1 MDGLVLLF
9 GVLTLLFV
17 GLVIAM
23 NVVNVT
29 ASTDGFED
37 AGAGAGATAAT
48 AAPLA
53 TLPPKIRA
61 VLDPMTASGDDLCA
75 LYDILRQ
82 TGIKNAKAGPGDP
95 PSDAEAAR
103 KVEADFALKIPGG
116 ALPCPLLT
124 YPKEGAT
131 DLDWLAFL
139 QTIPKD
145 FGARIVF
152 MALYARDTLK
162 EQLTTIKHSLG
173 EGFRSL
179 NVAYTSEGFRSL
191 NVAYTSEGFRS
202 LNVAYIGIADEGFQA
217 ICTPEAAAS
226 RKANALTASCTL
238 PEDLSPQQIDQAA
251 TDLLKSLVVGKMNA
265 LNAKKIDPTLDIA
278 PIIKEAKGY
287 AAQLKVYSDKAQSGT
302 LDPSKINVG
311 SS

>member
-29 ASTDGFED
+29 ASTDGFVD
-37 AGAGAGATAAT
+37 AGVSAAGA
-48 AAPLA
+48 AAPLP

-61 VLDPMTASGDDLCA
+61 VLEPMTASGDDLCA

-131 DLDWLAFL
+131 DLDWLAFV

-162 EQLTTIKHSLG
+162 EQLTTIKSSLG
-173 EGFRSL
+173 
-179 NVAYTSEGFRSL
+179 
-191 NVAYTSEGFRS
+191 EGFRS

-265 LNAKKIDPTLDIA
+265 LNAKKISSSLNIA
-278 PIIKEAKGY
+278 PIVKEALGY
-287 AAQLKVYSDKAQSGT
+287 AAKLKEYSDKAQSGT
-302 LDPSKINVG
+302 LDPSKINIG

>member
-29 ASTDGFED
+29 ASTDGFVD
-37 AGAGAGATAAT
+37 AGACAGAGGTAGTAA
-48 AAPLA
+48 AASTSTLA
-53 TLPPKIRA
+53 PKIRA
-61 VLDPMTASGDDLCA
+61 VLEPMTASGDDLCA

-131 DLDWLAFL
+131 DLDWLAFV

-162 EQLTTIKHSLG
+162 EQLKTIKNSLG

-179 NVAYTSEGFRSL
+179 NVAY
-191 NVAYTSEGFRS
+191 
-202 LNVAYIGIADEGFQA
+202 IGEADEGFQA

-238 PEDLSPQQIDQAA
+238 PEDLSPQQINQAA

-265 LNAKKIDPTLDIA
+265 LNAKNISSSLNIA
-278 PIIKEAKGY
+278 PIVKEALGY
-287 AAQLKVYSDKAQSGT
+287 AAQLKDYSDKAQSGT
-302 LDPSKINVG
+302 LDHSKINIG

>member
-29 ASTDGFED
+29 ASTDGFVD
-37 AGAGAGATAAT
+37 AGVAGTAASGT
-48 AAPLA
+48 SLLA
-53 TLPPKIRA
+53 PKIRA
-61 VLDPMTASGDDLCA
+61 VLEPMTASGDDLCA

-131 DLDWLAFL
+131 DLDWLAFV

-162 EQLTTIKHSLG
+162 EQLTTIKSSLG

-179 NVAYTSEGFRSL
+179 NVAYAS
-191 NVAYTSEGFRS
+191 
-202 LNVAYIGIADEGFQA
+202 EGFQA

-265 LNAKKIDPTLDIA
+265 LNAKKISPSLNIA
-278 PIIKEAKGY
+278 PIVKEALGY
-287 AAQLKVYSDKAQSGT
+287 AAQLKDYSDKAQSGT
-302 LDPSKINVG
+302 LDPSKINIG

>member
-29 ASTDGFED
+29 ASTDGFVD
-37 AGAGAGATAAT
+37 AGASAAGA
-48 AAPLA
+48 AAPLP

-61 VLDPMTASGDDLCA
+61 VLEPMTASGDDLCA

-131 DLDWLAFL
+131 DLDWLAFV

-162 EQLTTIKHSLG
+162 EQLTTIKSSLG
-173 EGFRSL
+173 
-179 NVAYTSEGFRSL
+179 
-191 NVAYTSEGFRS
+191 EGFRS

-265 LNAKKIDPTLDIA
+265 LNAKKISPSLNIA
-278 PIIKEAKGY
+278 PIVKEALGY
-287 AAQLKVYSDKAQSGT
+287 AAQLKDYSDKAQSGT
-302 LDPSKINVG
+302 LDPSKINIG

>member
-29 ASTDGFED
+29 ASTDGFVD
-37 AGAGAGATAAT
+37 AGAGAAAAAAAAGTAGT
-48 AAPLA
+48 SLLA
-53 TLPPKIRA
+53 PKIRA
-61 VLDPMTASGDDLCA
+61 VLEPMTASGDDLCA

-131 DLDWLAFL
+131 DLDWLAFV

-162 EQLTTIKHSLG
+162 EQLKTIKNSLG

-179 NVAYTSEGFRSL
+179 NVAYIGEADEGFRSL
-191 NVAYTSEGFRS
+191 NV
-202 LNVAYIGIADEGFQA
+202 ADEGFQA

-238 PEDLSPQQIDQAA
+238 PEDLSPQQINQAA

-265 LNAKKIDPTLDIA
+265 LNAKNISSSLNIT
-278 PIIKEAKGY
+278 PIVKEALGY
-287 AAQLKVYSDKAQSGT
+287 AAQLKDYSDKAQSGT
-302 LDPSKINVG
+302 LDHSKINIG

>member
-23 NVVNVT
+23 NVVNVR
-29 ASTDGFED
+29 ASTDGFVD
-37 AGAGAGATAAT
+37 AGVASGA
-48 AAPLA
+48 AAPLP

-61 VLDPMTASGDDLCA
+61 VLEPMTASGDDLCA

-131 DLDWLAFL
+131 DLDWLAFV

-162 EQLTTIKHSLG
+162 EQLTTIKSSLG
-173 EGFRSL
+173 
-179 NVAYTSEGFRSL
+179 
-191 NVAYTSEGFRS
+191 EGFRS

-265 LNAKKIDPTLDIA
+265 LNAKKISPSLNIA
-278 PIIKEAKGY
+278 PIVKEALGY
-287 AAQLKVYSDKAQSGT
+287 AAQLKDYSDKAQSGT
-302 LDPSKINVG
+302 LDPSKINIG

>member
-29 ASTDGFED
+29 ASTDGFVD
-37 AGAGAGATAAT
+37 AGVAGTAASGT
-48 AAPLA
+48 SLLA
-53 TLPPKIRA
+53 PKIRA
-61 VLDPMTASGDDLCA
+61 VLEPMTASGDDLCA

-131 DLDWLAFL
+131 DLDWLAFV

-162 EQLTTIKHSLG
+162 EQLTTIKSSLG
-173 EGFRSL
+173 
-179 NVAYTSEGFRSL
+179 
-191 NVAYTSEGFRS
+191 EGFRS

-265 LNAKKIDPTLDIA
+265 LNAKKISSSLNIA
-278 PIIKEAKGY
+278 PIVKEALGY
-287 AAQLKVYSDKAQSGT
+287 AAKLKEYSDKAQSGT
-302 LDPSKINVG
+302 LDPSKINIG

>member
-29 ASTDGFED
+29 ASTDGFVD
-37 AGAGAGATAAT
+37 AGAGTAVTAGTSL
-48 AAPLA
+48 LA
-53 TLPPKIRA
+53 PKIRA
-61 VLDPMTASGDDLCA
+61 VLEPMTASGDDLCA

-131 DLDWLAFL
+131 DLDWLAFV

-162 EQLTTIKHSLG
+162 EQLKTIKNSLG
-173 EGFRSL
+173 EGF
-179 NVAYTSEGFRSL
+179 AD
-191 NVAYTSEGFRS
+191 EGFRS
-202 LNVAYIGIADEGFQA
+202 LNVAYIGEADEGFQA

-238 PEDLSPQQIDQAA
+238 PEDLSPQQINQAA

-265 LNAKKIDPTLDIA
+265 LNAKNISSSLNIA
-278 PIIKEAKGY
+278 PIVKEALGY
-287 AAQLKVYSDKAQSGT
+287 AAQLKDYSDKAQSGT
-302 LDPSKINVG
+302 LDHSKINIG

>member
-23 NVVNVT
+23 NVVNIR
-29 ASTDGFED
+29 ASTDGFVD
-37 AGAGAGATAAT
+37 AGVAGTAASGT
-48 AAPLA
+48 SLLA
-53 TLPPKIRA
+53 PKIRA
-61 VLDPMTASGDDLCA
+61 VLEPMTASGDDLCA

-131 DLDWLAFL
+131 DLDWLAFV

-162 EQLTTIKHSLG
+162 EQLTTIKSSLG
-173 EGFRSL
+173 EGFRCFAS
-179 NVAYTSEGFRSL
+179 
-191 NVAYTSEGFRS
+191 
-202 LNVAYIGIADEGFQA
+202 EGFQA

-265 LNAKKIDPTLDIA
+265 LNAKKISPSLNIA
-278 PIIKEAKGY
+278 PIVKEALGY
-287 AAQLKVYSDKAQSGT
+287 AAKLKEYSDKAQSGT
-302 LDPSKINVG
+302 LDPSKINIG

>member
-29 ASTDGFED
+29 ASTDGFVD
-37 AGAGAGATAAT
+37 AGAGAAAAAAAAGTAGT
-48 AAPLA
+48 SLLA
-53 TLPPKIRA
+53 PKIRA
-61 VLDPMTASGDDLCA
+61 VLEPMTASGDDLCA

-131 DLDWLAFL
+131 DLDWLAFV

-162 EQLTTIKHSLG
+162 EQLKTIKNSLG

-179 NVAYTSEGFRSL
+179 NVAY
-191 NVAYTSEGFRS
+191 
-202 LNVAYIGIADEGFQA
+202 IGEADEGFQA

-238 PEDLSPQQIDQAA
+238 PEDLSPQQINQAA

-265 LNAKKIDPTLDIA
+265 LNAKNISSSLNIA
-278 PIIKEAKGY
+278 PIVKEALGY
-287 AAQLKVYSDKAQSGT
+287 AAQLKDYSDKAQSGT
-302 LDPSKINVG
+302 LDHSKINIG

>member
-29 ASTDGFED
+29 ASTDGFVD
-37 AGAGAGATAAT
+37 AGAGAAAAAAAAGTAGT
-48 AAPLA
+48 SLLA
-53 TLPPKIRA
+53 PKIRA
-61 VLDPMTASGDDLCA
+61 VLEPMTASGDDLCA

-131 DLDWLAFL
+131 DLDWLAFV

-162 EQLTTIKHSLG
+162 EQLKTIKNSLG

-179 NVAYTSEGFRSL
+179 NVAY
-191 NVAYTSEGFRS
+191 
-202 LNVAYIGIADEGFQA
+202 IGDADEGFQA

-238 PEDLSPQQIDQAA
+238 PEDLSPQQINQAA

-265 LNAKKIDPTLDIA
+265 LNAKNISSSLNIA
-278 PIIKEAKGY
+278 PIVKEALGY
-287 AAQLKVYSDKAQSGT
+287 AAQLKDYSDKAQSGT
-302 LDPSKINVG
+302 LDHSKINIG

>member
-29 ASTDGFED
+29 ASTDGFVD
-37 AGAGAGATAAT
+37 AGAGAAAAAAAAGTAGT
-48 AAPLA
+48 SLLA
-53 TLPPKIRA
+53 PKIRA
-61 VLDPMTASGDDLCA
+61 VLEPMTASGDDLCA

-131 DLDWLAFL
+131 DLDWLAFV

-162 EQLTTIKHSLG
+162 EQLKTIKNSLG

-179 NVAYTSEGFRSL
+179 NVAY
-191 NVAYTSEGFRS
+191 
-202 LNVAYIGIADEGFQA
+202 IGDADEGFQA

-238 PEDLSPQQIDQAA
+238 PEDLSPQQINQAA

-265 LNAKKIDPTLDIA
+265 LNAKNISSSLNIT
-278 PIIKEAKGY
+278 PIVKEALGY
-287 AAQLKVYSDKAQSGT
+287 AAQLKDYSDKAQSGT
-302 LDPSKINVG
+302 LDHSKINIG

>member
-29 ASTDGFED
+29 ASTDGFVD
-37 AGAGAGATAAT
+37 AGASAAGTAASGT
-48 AAPLA
+48 SLLA
-53 TLPPKIRA
+53 PKIRA
-61 VLDPMTASGDDLCA
+61 VLEPMTASGDDLCA

-131 DLDWLAFL
+131 DLDWLAFV

-162 EQLTTIKHSLG
+162 EQLTTIKSSLG
-173 EGFRSL
+173 
-179 NVAYTSEGFRSL
+179 
-191 NVAYTSEGFRS
+191 EGFRS

-265 LNAKKIDPTLDIA
+265 LNAKKISSSLNIA
-278 PIIKEAKGY
+278 PIVKEALGY
-287 AAQLKVYSDKAQSGT
+287 AAKLKEYSDKAQSGT
-302 LDPSKINVG
+302 LDPSKINIG